1 MGSLEPMLL
10 WLLADKFTH
19 LVRDAA
25 FEVSRTKQFY
35 LSAKCSR
42 IPG

>member
-10 WLLADKFTH
+10 WLLTDEFTH

-25 FEVSRTKQFY
+25 FDVSRTKQI
-35 LSAKCSR
+35 LSERKMF
-42 IPG
+42 